1 LTEALHTFLFADLVG
16 FTALTDSEGDE
27 RAAAV
32 AAALQG
38 HVRPV
43 AAAHGAEVVK
53 AMGDAAMIRCGDPSP
68 AIRLALQLVEE
79 IEADP
84 ALPPVRVGVHTG
96 SAVAHEGDWY
106 GRAVN
111 VASRLCSVAG
121 GGEVLVSEATLAAAG
136 ELPAVSVGE
145 RRLHWLKN
153 VTEPVAARATE
164 LTRRPGRFSGLLEAL
179 PHRFGLGIGSHVT
192 AGGAR

>member
-1 LTEALHTFLFADLVG
+1 MSAPEHTFLFCDLVG

-27 RAAAV
+27 RAASV

-38 HVRPV
+38 HVQAV
-43 AAAHGAEVVK
+43 TAAHGGEVVK
-53 AMGDAAMIRCGDPSP
+53 AMGDAAMIRCGDPS
-68 AIRLALQLVEE
+68 AAVRLALLLLDEV
-79 IEADP
+79 EADP
-84 ALPPVRVGVHTG
+84 ALPPVRTGVHTG
-96 SAVAHEGDWY
+96 SAVSHDGDWY

-111 VASRLCSVAG
+111 VAARLCSVAG

-136 ELPAVSVGE
+136 ELPSVSVGE

-164 LTRRPGRFSGLLEAL
+164 LNRARRFSGLLEAIPRTL
-179 PHRFGLGIGSHVT
+179 GFGFDGHAA

>member
-1 LTEALHTFLFADLVG
+1 MSAAEHTFLFCDLVG

-38 HVRPV
+38 HVHAV
-43 AAAHGAEVVK
+43 AAAHGGEVVK
-53 AMGDAAMIRCGDPSP
+53 AMGDAAMIRCADPS
-68 AIRLALQLVEE
+68 AAVRLALLLVDEV
-79 IEADP
+79 EADP
-84 ALPPVRVGVHTG
+84 GLPPVRTGVHTG
-96 SAVAHEGDWY
+96 SAVGHDGDWY

-111 VASRLCSVAG
+111 VAARLCSVAA

-136 ELPAVSVGE
+136 ELASVSVGE

-153 VTEPVAARATE
+153 VTEPVAARVTE
-164 LTRRPGRFSGLLEAL
+164 LNRGRRFSNLLDAIPRTL
-179 PHRFGLGIGSHVT
+179 GLGFGGHAA
-192 AGGAR
+192 AGGAQ